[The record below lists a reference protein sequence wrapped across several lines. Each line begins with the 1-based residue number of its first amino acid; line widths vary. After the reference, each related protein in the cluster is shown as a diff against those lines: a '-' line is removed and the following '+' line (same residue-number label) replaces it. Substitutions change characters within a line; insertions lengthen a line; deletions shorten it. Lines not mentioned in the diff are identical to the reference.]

1 MTREQFETAK
11 SNLIKIQ
18 NKLDHDRRVNQVE
31 LNKAWE
37 NLMLQEPKELPPCP
51 EKK

>member
-1 MTREQFETAK
+1 MTRDQFEEAK
-11 SNLIKIQ
+11 RRLIQVQ

-31 LNKAWE
+31 LNKAWDQ
-37 NLMLQEPKELPPCP
+37 LMLQEPKELPPCP